1 MLLERLMI
9 PPPGFQDVCLK
20 TFCAVKGYAT
30 TAGFQC
36 WRPHTQAICCA
47 QRFSLWERAF
57 VPPFSSW
64 LVPPGCALCLRRNFR
79 KSNFRLMDR
88 CSSGEKSQRKERER
102 DRETERERESV
113 EGRSEK
119 RKSQRQKEYQSGRQV
134 EKSRNAVFSQ
144 CFVVPEGRKS
154 MKK

>member
-1 MLLERLMI
+1 
-9 PPPGFQDVCLK
+9 
-20 TFCAVKGYAT
+20 
-30 TAGFQC
+30 
-36 WRPHTQAICCA
+36 
-47 QRFSLWERAF
+47 
-57 VPPFSSW
+57 
-64 LVPPGCALCLRRNFR
+64 
-79 KSNFRLMDR
+79 MDR

-134 EKSRNAVFSQ
+134 EKSPNAVFSQ